1 MQEQIL
7 SRGVS
12 DRRVLKAMREVPR
25 HLFVSGGRK
34 SEAYRDY
41 PLPIGGG
48 QTISQPYIV
57 AYMTEKLSLQGEERV
72 LEVGTGSGYQ
82 TAILSRL
89 AAEVVTLEVVG
100 SLSKRA
106 RDILGRLGYD
116 NIRFYTGDGYH
127 GRQEES
133 PFDAIIV
140 TAAAPEIP
148 EPLVKQLK
156 PGGVMVIPVGGSGDI
171 QELLRLRKGESGV
184 TVHHLI
190 DVRFV
195 PLTHRLR

>member
-1 MQEQIL
+1 MREQIL

-12 DRRVLKAMREVPR
+12 DRGVLQAMREVPR
-25 HLFVSGGRK
+25 HLFVSGSRK

-41 PLPIGGG
+41 PLPIGRG

-57 AYMTEKLSLQGEERV
+57 AYMTEKLGLEGNERA

-89 AAEVVTLEVVG
+89 AAEVITLEVVS

-106 RDILGRLGYD
+106 QDILGGLGYD
-116 NIRFYTGDGYH
+116 NIRFYTGDGYY
-127 GRQEES
+127 GRQEEA

-140 TAAAPEIP
+140 TAAAPEVP

-156 PGGVMVIPVGGSGDI
+156 PGGVMVIPIGKSSDI

-184 TVHHLI
+184 TVGHLI